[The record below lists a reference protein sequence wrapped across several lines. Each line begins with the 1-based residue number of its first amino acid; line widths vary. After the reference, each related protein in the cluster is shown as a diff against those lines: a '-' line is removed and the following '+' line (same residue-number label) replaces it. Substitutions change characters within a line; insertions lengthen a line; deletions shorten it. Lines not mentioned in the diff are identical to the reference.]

1 MARPGTIQPGEVRNP
16 KGRPKKERELRF
28 YEITLSAV
36 TFDEWEK
43 VVKKALE
50 QAKRGD
56 SQARKWLSDYL
67 MGPPV
72 QKIAPTDPTGENP
85 YMSMEASELIEI
97 ARKIADANKS
107 E

>member
-1 MARPGTIQPGEVRNP
+1 V
-16 KGRPKKERELRF
+16 RF

-36 TFDEWEK
+36 TFDEWDK

-67 MGPPV
+67 IGPP
-72 QKIAPTDPTGENP
+72 QQRIDHTTDGQPLKIVVEYARDKDNPTEP
-85 YMSMEASELIEI
+85 A
-97 ARKIADANKS
+97 
-107 E
+107 